1 MKIVSAALCLRNG
14 LILTLPKPA
23 RHCDIIRLGISA
35 GLYPPLPGGRDGDG
49 FLTNEGHYVT
59 RAEAEQIAIISG
71 QIESHQS
78 MIGSRLTS
86 EDLW

>member
-1 MKIVSAALCLRNG
+1 MKIVAAALRLRNG
-14 LILTLPKPA
+14 LILTLPQPA
-23 RHCDIIRLGISA
+23 RHCDVIHLGVSA
-35 GLYPPLPGGRDGDG
+35 GLYPPLPGCMDGDG
-49 FLTNEGHYVT
+49 FLTDKGHYVT
-59 RAEAEQIAIISG
+59 RKEAEQIAIISG